1 MNGVFVMKKILS
13 LLLIFAMLFSF
24 CACGKKDE
32 TEKNQSI
39 EVVVPDKKTVI
50 MVAPED
56 EYPEEYLAAHE
67 LADAYPDKVVVCEY
81 LDSRIIKSG
90 STDLVVLSEEYAAD
104 ETVGAILY
112 ARATPFTSDASR
124 RAKTVNPNI
133 VTAAIEPEADVDT
146 VATVCDFV
154 VCVDWERYAKDIVK
168 TATDM
173 GAKNFL
179 FLTNDRHLQNSSYV
193 NLKEYITDNCE
204 KNRKTMKFTFRTMLD
219 PFYNN
224 MDAVKND
231 CEKQIDELL
240 EGKFIDN
247 DTVLFSTDS
256 TVQSTLA
263 SVAKKKGMYYLCP
276 EFPTAYEGVS
286 QNYKVSYPEA
296 VTDIKTYT
304 SSVKK
309 FIPDAADHL
318 AVYNFPLAAVMMKA
332 SLYTIF
338 DLLNKEVKSENVIDR
353 LDIRLNDTADFK
365 EFKARK
371 FVGVSNT
378 MKVYAP
384 GFVTYEKV
392 KEVKEKK

>member
-1 MNGVFVMKKILS
+1 MKKLIS
-13 LLLIFAMLFSF
+13 LFLIFTMLFAF
-24 CACGKKDE
+24 CACGKKDKP
-32 TEKNQSI
+32 EKNQSI

-50 MVAPED
+50 MVAPKE

-67 LADAYPDKVVVCEY
+67 LADAYPDEVLVCEY
-81 LDSRIIKSG
+81 LDSRIIKAG

-124 RAKTVNPNI
+124 KAKTVNPDI
-133 VTAAIEPEADVDT
+133 VTAAIEPEANIDT

-154 VCVDWERYAKDIVK
+154 LCADWERYAKDIVK

-173 GAKNFL
+173 GAKDFL

-193 NLKEYITDNCE
+193 NLKEYIADNCE
-204 KNRKTMKFTFRTMLD
+204 KNRKTMNFTFRTILD

-224 MDAVKND
+224 MDAVKAD
-231 CEKQIDELL
+231 CENQINELL
-240 EGKFIDN
+240 EGNFIGK

-276 EFPTAYEGVS
+276 EFPTAYEGVC
-286 QNYKVSYPEA
+286 QNYKAAYPET
-296 VTDIKTYT
+296 VTDIKAYT

-309 FIPDAADHL
+309 FIPDAADHF
-318 AVYNFPLAAVMMKA
+318 AVYNFPLASVIMKA

-338 DLLNKEVKSENVIDR
+338 DLLNKEVKSENIIDR
-353 LDIRLNDTADFK
+353 LEIRLNDTADFK
-365 EFKARK
+365 EFKVRK

-384 GFVTYEKV
+384 EFITYEKV

>member
-13 LLLIFAMLFSF
+13 LLLIFAMLFAF

-286 QNYKVSYPEA
+286 QNYKVSYPET

-318 AVYNFPLAAVMMKA
+318 AVFNFPLAAVMMKA

-365 EFKARK
+365 EFKVRK